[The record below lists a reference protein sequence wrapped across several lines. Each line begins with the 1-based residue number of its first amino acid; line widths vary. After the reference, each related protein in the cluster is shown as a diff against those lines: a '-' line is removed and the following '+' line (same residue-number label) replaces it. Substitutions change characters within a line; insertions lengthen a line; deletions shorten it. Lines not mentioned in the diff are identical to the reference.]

1 MRTQIKVL
9 TVVAAAGIL
18 ASACGGGTGEK
29 TAPTASARAAAAES
43 AKPSGTP
50 SGISANATPTPRP
63 MELTGKFAISP
74 QRGPLGT
81 AVTATATGLKP
92 QSKYDVVWTTVNGS
106 WKLNEDGTSYLGRQF
121 TPVDVPMQSVTTD
134 AAGAFAITFK
144 VPAQDFGFQ
153 HDVLVLD
160 GAKIIRNKSGF
171 AVDLDITITPKSGPV
186 GTPITIEAKGVGWRD
201 FEGAWM
207 AAYDNVATGLLSG
220 VTTKGYAKAVIPAA
234 GGLGTHIITVLSG
247 DLNFMYLNMQ
257 QSPSPDRPQFHLPF
271 TVTDGPAVMPAPI
284 EQQRVPVM
292 AAQPVDKGIYVSPKS
307 GIVGSSATL
316 IGKGLPANTDLDLT
330 YLAQVGNRVT
340 TGAYTEQGKPLG
352 KARTDANG
360 NLSWSFAMPDDL
372 GGDHRLLARNGNVLV
387 AESVFVVQPNAFALS
402 TDRGPSGTIV
412 KIHVKGVGWTETAN
426 FYALNYD
433 NGYMGYACGFNSS
446 GDIEIN
452 LAMSGVPGWHYVEL
466 YPGIYKG
473 TESRPLNFRI
483 PQLTAAADHP
493 GENLPIFRFAFLVTA
508 P

>member
-1 MRTQIKVL
+1 MRTQ
-9 TVVAAAGIL
+9 TRFFVALVAVGIL
-18 ASACGGGTGEK
+18 ASACGSAAGEK
-29 TAPTASARAAAAES
+29 SRAPTARAAADV

-50 SGISANATPTPRP
+50 TGISANATPTPRP
-63 MELTGKFAISP
+63 MELTGKFAIAP

-81 AVTATATGLKP
+81 PVTATASGLRP
-92 QSKYDVVWTTVNGS
+92 QTKYDVVWTTVNGS
-106 WKLNEDGTSYLGRQF
+106 WKLSEDRTAYLGRQF
-121 TPVDVPMQSVTTD
+121 TPVDVRMRSVTTD
-134 AAGAFAITFK
+134 AQGAFATTFS
-144 VPAQDFGFQ
+144 VPTQDFGFQ

-160 GAKIIRNKSGF
+160 GSKIIRNKAGF
-171 AVDLDITITPKSGPV
+171 DVDLQVTISPKSGPV
-186 GTPITIEAKGVGWRD
+186 GTPITIEARGVGWRD

-207 AAYDNVATGLLSG
+207 AAYDNNATGLLSG
-220 VTTKGYAKAVIPAA
+220 VTTKGLARAVIPAT
-234 GGLGTHIITVLSG
+234 GGPGTHVITVLSG

-271 TVTDGPAVMPAPI
+271 TVTEGPAVMPAPV
-284 EQQRVPVM
+284 ERQRVPVM
-292 AAQPVDKGIYVSPKS
+292 AAKPVDKGIFVTPAS

-316 IGKGLPANTDLDLT
+316 TGKGLPANSDVTLT

-352 KARTDANG
+352 KARTDASG
-360 NLSWSFAMPDDL
+360 NLSWPFAMPDDL
-372 GGDHRLLARNGNVLV
+372 GGDHRVLAKIGDKVV
-387 AESVFVVQPNAFALS
+387 ADTVFTVQPNAFTLS

-412 KIHVKGVGWTETAN
+412 KIQIKGVGWTETAN

-446 GDIEIN
+446 GNVEIN
-452 LAMSGVPGWHYVEL
+452 LAMSGEPGWHFIDL

-473 TESRPLNFRI
+473 TETRPLNFRI
-483 PQLTAAADHP
+483 PQLTAPDDHP
-493 GENLPIFRFAFLVTA
+493 GEDLPVFHFAFLVTA